1 MVTENSYRKGSL
13 SDSRRTQGIGAPDGA
28 GARVWTGALQKW
40 SLPASTTKTQIEQ
53 ALLAVDLFPRAAV
66 LLSIFEGMSIADAAT
81 ILDADVTLVR
91 KAQAIGLRE
100 LTNNLARNEDQTGL
114 SSPPRPARTR
124 SAH

>member
-53 ALLAVDLFPRAAV
+53 ALLAVDLFPRAA
-66 LLSIFEGMSIADAAT
+66 LLLAIFEGMSIADAAT
-81 ILDADVTLVR
+81 VLDADVTLVR
-91 KAQAIGLRE
+91 KAQAIRVREFTPTSRE
-100 LTNNLARNEDQTGL
+100 LRPRRALALPQGR
-114 SSPPRPARTR
+114 R
-124 SAH
+124 